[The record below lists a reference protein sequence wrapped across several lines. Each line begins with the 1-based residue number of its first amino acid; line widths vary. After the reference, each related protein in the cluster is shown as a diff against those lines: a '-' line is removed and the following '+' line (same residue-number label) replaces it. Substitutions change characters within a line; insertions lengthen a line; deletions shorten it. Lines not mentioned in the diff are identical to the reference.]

1 MIRAAIFD
9 FDGTIVDSMPVWND
23 AGKIYLEK
31 LGIKAED
38 GLGDKLLEMN
48 MKEGAEY
55 LKRAYGLEKSLAE
68 ICAGING
75 VIMDAYRFTIPLKDG
90 VAALLERLKNAGI
103 KMVIC
108 TNTDRE
114 AFMPAVERLCI
125 GHFFER
131 MFTTS
136 EIRVSKNHPEAFLAV
151 ADYLGT
157 SPEETAVFEDALY
170 AIRTAYRAGFTTCGI
185 YDETSRKNT
194 ERIKE
199 FSNFYGNDY
208 EELSGK
214 IENILF

>member
-55 LKRAYGLEKSLAE
+55 LKRVYGLEKSLAE

-75 VIMDAYRFTIPLKDG
+75 VIMDAYRFTVPLKEG
-90 VAALLERLKNAGI
+90 VTALLERLKNAGI

-136 EIRVSKNHPEAFLAV
+136 EMRVSKNHPEAFLAV

>member
-1 MIRAAIFD
+1 
-9 FDGTIVDSMPVWND
+9 
-23 AGKIYLEK
+23 
-31 LGIKAED
+31 
-38 GLGDKLLEMN
+38 
-48 MKEGAEY
+48 
-55 LKRAYGLEKSLAE
+55 
-68 ICAGING
+68 
-75 VIMDAYRFTIPLKDG
+75 
-90 VAALLERLKNAGI
+90 
-103 KMVIC
+103 
-108 TNTDRE
+108 
-114 AFMPAVERLCI
+114 MPAVERLCI

-136 EIRVSKNHPEAFLAV
+136 EMRVSKNHPEAFLAV